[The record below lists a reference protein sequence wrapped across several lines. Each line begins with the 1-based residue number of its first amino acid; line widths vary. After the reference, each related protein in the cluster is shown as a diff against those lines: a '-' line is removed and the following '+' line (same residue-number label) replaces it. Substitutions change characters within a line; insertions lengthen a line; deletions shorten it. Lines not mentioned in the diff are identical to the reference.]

1 MIELLKA
8 FLQAKQGFLEP
19 AKSGKSNYKPFST
32 IEDINTATFKSLSAN
47 NLIVIPTVKDNILSV
62 RLYHTLTGQWIEEC
76 RALVS
81 EKPGNQAIGSANTYM
96 LRYALK
102 NLLNICGNDDE
113 DEAQA
118 EQDYIDKQKKTIAL
132 TEKPVSLLF
141 FNNVKEHVIK
151 NNMQDDIKELFSIDF
166 SSDKIKITQSKLTE
180 IVNFIKSKKEDTHV

>member
-1 MIELLKA
+1 
-8 FLQAKQGFLEP
+8 
-19 AKSGKSNYKPFST
+19 
-32 IEDINTATFKSLSAN
+32 
-47 NLIVIPTVKDNILSV
+47 
-62 RLYHTLTGQWIEEC
+62 
-76 RALVS
+76 
-81 EKPGNQAIGSANTYM
+81 M

-151 NNMQDDIKELFSIDF
+151 NNMLDVIKELFSVDF
-166 SSDKIKITQSKLTE
+166 SSDKIKITQSKLEE